1 VTRIS
6 SYCPLCISRCGCIYT
21 VEDGELTAVAPN
33 PDHPT
38 GKHLCSKAYAAVDLL
53 KHPDRILTPLKRSNP
68 KGSADPGWQRISW
81 DEALHTTA
89 TAMRRIAAQ
98 DGPEA
103 MAFCVT
109 TPSGTAVADGMQWIF
124 RLANAFG
131 SPNTVW
137 TTHVCNW
144 HRDIA
149 PQLTFGSDIGM
160 PEFAATGCLM
170 LWGINPSATWLAMAG
185 QIEQARQ
192 RGMRLIVVDPRSA
205 GFARRAD
212 VWLRIRPGT
221 DGVLAMALAHQ
232 LISNG
237 RYDRE
242 FIMHT
247 STGAFLVQE
256 DTGQFLLLPDGSKAM
271 WDESRASVIAAPPP
285 GTLGNFALSG
295 RFEVATP
302 DGPVACHPAFELFAQ
317 RCADYPLAR
326 AAQLTGIPAARIAEA
341 AELLGSQG
349 PVSFYGWAGLNQHDQ
364 ATQTSRALHLLY
376 ALTGCLDAPGGNVF
390 FSKPPLRNV
399 MGRDLLPAG
408 QAAKALG
415 VAERPLGPARHGWIS
430 EADLYQA
437 ILQQQP
443 YAVRG
448 LLSFGANLLATRA
461 NPQQGQEAL
470 QALGFF
476 AHADFFHSAMSRDA
490 DILFPIAM
498 PWEREGLQAGFFID
512 QAAEARVQLRTA
524 VLPPHGEARSDAE
537 LVFELAARLGL
548 QTEFFDGDAQAV
560 LRHVLEPSGL
570 TPEALRAAP
579 EGVVLPLHTRYRKYL
594 DKGFATPSGR
604 VEIHAEALQAIGQPP
619 LPEFRDALPPEGFPL
634 LLTCAKLPDRC
645 HSQHQQA
652 HRTGRGERLPLIM
665 LHPDVAAERGI
676 AEGEAVNVTSP
687 YGTMR
692 ARAKLDANLDTGT
705 VWAHYGWWQAVPGEA
720 GEMAANYAGLM
731 GPASDPVSGSALLRG
746 QYCQVAKVPSTLS
759 FNE

>member
-1 VTRIS
+1 MTQIS
-6 SYCPLCISRCGCIYT
+6 SYCPLCISRCGCLYT
-21 VEDGELTAVAPN
+21 VGDGELTAVAPN
-33 PDHPT
+33 PAHPT
-38 GKHLCSKAYAAVDLL
+38 GKHLCSKAHAAVDLL
-53 KHPDRILTPLKRSNP
+53 KHPQRILTPLKRSNP
-68 KGSADPGWQRISW
+68 KGSANPGWQRISW
-81 DEALHTTA
+81 DEALRTTA
-89 TAMRRIAAQ
+89 TAMRQIANQ
-98 DGPEA
+98 GGPEA

-144 HRDIA
+144 HRDFA

-170 LWGINPSATWLAMAG
+170 LWGINPSATWLAMAE

-192 RGMRLIVVDPRSA
+192 RGMKLIVVDPRSA

-221 DGVLAMALAHQ
+221 DGVLALALAHQ
-232 LISNG
+232 LIAQG
-237 RYDRE
+237 GYDRD
-242 FIMHT
+242 FILRY
-247 STGAFLVQE
+247 STGAFLVRE
-256 DTGQFLLLPDGSKAM
+256 DSSQFLLLPDGSQAV
-271 WDESRASVIAAPPP
+271 WDSARACAVAAPPP
-285 GTLGNFALSG
+285 GTPGDFALSG
-295 RFEVATP
+295 RFEVATL
-302 DGPVACHPAFELFAQ
+302 DGPVACRPAFDLFAQ

-326 AAQLTGIPAARIAEA
+326 AAQETGLPAGQIAEA
-341 AELLGSQG
+341 AELLRSQG

-390 FSKPPLRNV
+390 FAKPPLRNV
-399 MGRDLLPAG
+399 MGRDLLPPG
-408 QAAKALG
+408 QANKALG
-415 VAERPLGPARHGWIS
+415 MTERPLGPARHGWIA

-437 ILQQQP
+437 ILRQQP

-461 NPQQGQEAL
+461 NPQQGREAL
-470 QALGFF
+470 QGLEFF

-490 DILFPIAM
+490 DILFPVAM
-498 PWEREGLQAGFFID
+498 PWERSGLQAGFFID
-512 QAAEARVQLRTA
+512 QAADARVQLRTPI
-524 VLPPHGEARSDAE
+524 LPPRGEARSDAE
-537 LVFELAARLGL
+537 LVFELANRLGL
-548 QTEFFDGDAQAV
+548 QADFFDGNAEAG

-570 TPEALRAAP
+570 TPEGLRAAP
-579 EGVVLPLHTRYRKYL
+579 EGVVLPLQTRYRKYQ
-594 DKGFATPSGR
+594 DTGFATPSGR
-604 VEIHAEALQAIGQPP
+604 VEMYAEALREIGQPP
-619 LPEFRDALPPEGFPL
+619 LPMFRETQPTPEFPL

-652 HRTGRGERLPLIM
+652 HQSARGERLPLIM
-665 LHPDVAAERGI
+665 LHPAVAAERGI
-676 AEGEAVNVTSP
+676 ADGAAVDVQSP

-692 ARAKLDANLDTGT
+692 ARAKFDAQLDTGT

-720 GEMAANYAGLM
+720 AEMAANYAALM

-746 QYCQVAKVPSTLS
+746 QFCQVVKAPSNLS
-759 FNE
+759 FNA